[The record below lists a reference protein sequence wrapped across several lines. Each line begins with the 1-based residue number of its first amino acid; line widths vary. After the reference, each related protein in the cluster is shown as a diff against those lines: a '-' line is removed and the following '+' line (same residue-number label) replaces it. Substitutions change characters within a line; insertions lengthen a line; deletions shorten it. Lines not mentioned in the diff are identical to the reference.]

1 MATTEFPDSSISE
14 STVCESTRIPMLYIH
29 CMSFHMSCVYQ
40 YEHSTFH
47 LLRWFSHWVTVFMHR
62 CRNSMLC
69 IILRCS
75 PMQMVWFHH
84 SWFKA
89 SIYANSHLST
99 LAGVPGNLQHPF
111 PGPITPPTNSS
122 TSGLTTARNLNMS
135 DDEGWH
141 KIKKHISKT
150 MRPNFRPDTQVHFD
164 YNTLHHLCSPI
175 NFSWIFSGPY
185 THTPP
190 PLHLKKTLLFQ
201 QLLRGTCEIG
211 SPGAASEHQHSR
223 V

>member
-1 MATTEFPDSSISE
+1 
-14 STVCESTRIPMLYIH
+14 
-29 CMSFHMSCVYQ
+29 
-40 YEHSTFH
+40 
-47 LLRWFSHWVTVFMHR
+47 MHQ

-69 IILRCS
+69 KILRCS

-175 NFSWIFSGPY
+175 NFSRIFSHTN
-185 THTPP
+185 THIIHTQTPP
-190 PLHLKKTLLFQ
+190 TPHPSQKDPSLST
-201 QLLRGTCEIG
+201 
-211 SPGAASEHQHSR
+211 AA
-223 V
+223 